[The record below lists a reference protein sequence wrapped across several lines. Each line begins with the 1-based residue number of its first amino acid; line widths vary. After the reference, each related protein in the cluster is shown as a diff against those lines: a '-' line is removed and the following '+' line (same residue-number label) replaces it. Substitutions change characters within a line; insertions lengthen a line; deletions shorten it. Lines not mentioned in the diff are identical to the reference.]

1 MTVPGSCRSMC
12 LSALTTL
19 RMPASLASSS
29 STSRRDTQRL
39 PRGGESKSTSMLL
52 RPGLGLGLRKTGRA
66 SSSLVGRR
74 RVVVMVEGA
83 VWLLFVRGGCVSI

>member
-52 RPGLGLGLRKTGRA
+52 RPGLGLRKTGRA